1 MLAVDAQDLV
11 IRYGS
16 RQAVDRLTWQVP
28 TGAIAAIM
36 GANGAGK
43 TSTIN
48 AATGLLAPSSGSIR
62 TLGLDPL
69 TDRARIQRSVGVAL
83 QSGGLYPT
91 ARPRAFIHHLAGLYD
106 HPADADTTMEQVG
119 LDPGTKTAIKRL
131 SGGEQKRLACA
142 AALIGRPTLVF
153 LDEPT
158 AGVDPV
164 GKRDIW
170 AALAAHRD
178 AGMTIILSSHD
189 ASEVERLADTVMVL
203 RDGRMVLD
211 AECPSLLDPSGGITV
226 TGPAHLD
233 TNSLAQA
240 LPQGMRV
247 SEVSPGHYRILGA
260 VTPSVSSTVSSW
272 AAQHGARTAE
282 ITTDRGGLEDVVM
295 RAIRG
300 DAQ

>member
-16 RQAVDRLTWQVP
+16 RAAVDRLTWQVP
-28 TGAIAAIM
+28 DGAIAAIM

-43 TSTIN
+43 TSTIH
-48 AATGLLAPSSGSIR
+48 AAIGLLSPASGRIR
-62 TLGLDPL
+62 TRGMDPVA
-69 TDRARIQRSVGVAL
+69 DRAQIQRSVGVAL

-91 ARPRAFIHHLAGLYD
+91 ARPRAFLRHLAGLYER
-106 HPADADTTMEQVG
+106 PADPDATLEQVG
-119 LDPGTKTAIKRL
+119 IDPATKTAIKRL

-142 AALIGRPTLVF
+142 AALIGSPSLVF

-170 AALAAHRD
+170 AALESHRD
-178 AGMTIILSSHD
+178 AGMTIVLATHD
-189 ASEVERLADTVMVL
+189 ASEVERLADSVMVL
-203 RDGRMVLD
+203 RAGQLVLD
-211 AECPSLLDPSGGITV
+211 APCTSLVDHAGGLTL

-233 TNSLAQA
+233 TTPLSRA
-240 LPQGMRV
+240 LPAEMTVAEIAPGM
-247 SEVSPGHYRILGA
+247 YRILGG
-260 VTPSVSSTVSSW
+260 TSPSVSSTVASW
-272 AAQHGARTAE
+272 AAQHGVSAGALTS
-282 ITTDRGGLEDVVM
+282 DRGGIEDVVM

-300 DAQ
+300 DDS